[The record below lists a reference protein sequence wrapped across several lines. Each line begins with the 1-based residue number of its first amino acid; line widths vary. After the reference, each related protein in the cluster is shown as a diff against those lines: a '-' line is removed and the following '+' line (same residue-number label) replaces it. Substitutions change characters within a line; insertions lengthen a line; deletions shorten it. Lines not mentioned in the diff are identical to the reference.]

1 MHDFAEFQFTAAT
14 LDALRPPGISAYMR
28 IKNEEQF
35 IRLAIESHLPFYD
48 EIVAVYNDCT
58 DNTEEVLL
66 ELQAQ
71 HPDKVKVFHYLPK
84 VHTFATREHAQTP
97 TDSVHS
103 FANYSNYAL
112 AKTTYSTAVKL
123 DADHLAI
130 PCKLASLTKEIRAD
144 IVAGEKKFYMVSGIN
159 LIRQN
164 DTILAGGKILY
175 PFSGNGDHF
184 CHPVSSAYHY
194 ENDVVF
200 EKLIRPPP
208 KQVERKYMGITYFHL
223 KYLKQTEQKFREQV
237 LKDSFFV
244 PWNEFCTESIRR
256 KMIADRPLRDRID
269 IAMYSCKAIRKLK
282 FRLTKKHPN
291 IYKIRLVRLKKDL
304 AGIDFKR
311 DLLDKLP

>member
-1 MHDFAEFQFTAAT
+1 MHDFAEFQFNAT
-14 LDALRPPGISAYMR
+14 MLDASRPPGISAYMR

-35 IRLAIESHLPFYD
+35 VRLAIESHLPFYD

-58 DNTEEVLL
+58 DNTEEILL

-71 HPDKVKVFHYLPK
+71 HPDKIKVFHYLPK
-84 VHTFATREHAQTP
+84 VHPIGTKEHAQMP
-97 TDSVHS
+97 DDSVHGM
-103 FANYSNYAL
+103 ANYYNYAL
-112 AKTTYSTAVKL
+112 SKTMYNTATKL

-130 PCKLASLTKEIRAD
+130 PCKLAPVIKQIRAEISAD
-144 IVAGEKKFYMVSGIN
+144 KKKFYMASGIN
-159 LIRQN
+159 LIHQN
-164 DTILAGGKILY
+164 HRVLAGGNIVS
-175 PFSGNGDHF
+175 PFSGNGDYF
-184 CHPVSSAYHY
+184 YHPVSPVYHY
-194 ENDVVF
+194 KNSFSYE
-200 EKLIRPPP
+200 ELHHPPP

-282 FRLTKKHPN
+282 FRLTKKHPS
-291 IYKIRLVRLKKDL
+291 IYKIRLVRLKKNL